1 MAITTRQSNLLVQQD
16 WAKVYQTFRD
26 ADFQSYDYET
36 LRKTM
41 IDYLRSYYPEDFNDF
56 TESSEYIALIDL
68 IAFLGQSLA
77 FRTDLNAREN
87 FIDTAER
94 RDSVLKLARLISYN
108 PKRNIAASGFLKIN
122 SLSTTESITDSN
134 GMNLA
139 NLLIT
144 WNDAANE
151 NWLEQFTAILNA
163 ALVDAQVVG
172 KPGASNTISGV
183 KTDEYSVSTL
193 TTAAPV
199 YKFNAQVESSSM
211 PFEVVSATAAGQNYI
226 YEVAPTP
233 SGVFNLL
240 YKNDNQG
247 NGSINTGFF
256 VYFKQGDLNSL
267 DFSISEKLPNRV
279 VNVAAADINNTDV
292 WLYSLTP
299 QGTLDTLWTKVPA
312 VSGVN
317 VVYNKSTD
325 RNVYQVNTRVNDQI
339 DLVFGDGAFANV
351 PQGNFRLFYRQ
362 SNGLNYKI
370 TPDEMPSVVTT
381 ISYVS
386 RTGSVETLSIT
397 ASLNYTVA
405 NSSARESSDDIRTK
419 APQQYYTQNRMITG
433 EDYNILPYTKFSNV
447 VKAKAV
453 NRTSSGISRYLD
465 VADVSGKYSSTNI
478 FAQDGAVYRSF
489 ETTASTFT
497 FSTTSEVY
505 STIYSTIVPVLS
517 SKEFMHLYHYTQP
530 TVSPD
535 TTARWVN
542 TLAVTGGSNGFFAD
556 GAGNLAQI
564 GATGSGGFEYL
575 ETGALVKFEAPVGS
589 YFNKDNVIT
598 SGAPVTAQDRTV
610 IYAAIALSN
619 TISATL
625 SANVPSGARVTAITP
640 RYSNTWTPEFVTN
653 VANLLLARKD
663 FSVNYS
669 NRAWTISVTVNA
681 SDMLQFKF
689 SAGQYTMYQRNLYY
703 YVESALETRFYF
715 DPKARVYD
723 STAGTVVTD
732 HVKILKSNS
741 QADSSAALAQDQVWN
756 IYNSITQAD
765 GYQNTQRVLITFPDS
780 NFDGIPDDPTLFEQL
795 VAPAVNSLNKL
806 VFFQQVT
813 DYDNFVK
820 TELVP
825 AGAVNTSYATYNEIL
840 LNSASYTEGQVFYAS
855 ATGSFYVIANGA
867 VTASNKYAARTGRQ
881 NLYFQY
887 RHNSPNNRR
896 IDPSPNNIMDLYILT
911 KEYNTAYSAWIRDTS
926 NKVTRPDAPTTEAL
940 RIEFAEL
947 ETLKAQSDTVVYN
960 PAKFKPVFGAKADP
974 ALRAT
979 FKVVKN
985 PNVSISDNDIKSRVI
1000 STINKYFDIANWD
1013 FGETFY
1019 FSELSA
1025 YLHTELVPNISSIII
1040 VPADSSVSF
1049 GGLYQINA
1057 EANEIVTSAATV
1069 DNVEIITAITAAQI
1083 NQSLAGLNTL

>member
-77 FRTDLNAREN
+77 FRADLNAREN

-134 GMNLA
+134 GMSLA
-139 NLLIT
+139 NLMIT

-172 KPGASNTISGV
+172 KPGATNTISGV
-183 KTDEYSVSTL
+183 KTDEYSISTL
-193 TTAAPV
+193 TTSAPV

-211 PFEVVSATAAGQNYI
+211 PFEIVSATAAGQNYI
-226 YEVAPTP
+226 YEVTPTP
-233 SGVFNLL
+233 SGVFNML

-317 VVYNKSTD
+317 VVYNKSSD
-325 RNVYQVNTRVNDQI
+325 RNAYQVNTRVNDQI

-351 PQGNFRLFYRQ
+351 PQGNYRLFYRQ

-453 NRTSSGISRYLD
+453 NRTSSGIS
-465 VADVSGKYSSTNI
+465 
-478 FAQDGAVYRSF
+478 
-489 ETTASTFT
+489 
-497 FSTTSEVY
+497 
-505 STIYSTIVPVLS
+505 PV
-517 SKEFMHLYHYTQP
+517 
-530 TVSPD
+530 
-535 TTARWVN
+535 
-542 TLAVTGGSNGFFAD
+542 
-556 GAGNLAQI
+556 
-564 GATGSGGFEYL
+564 
-575 ETGALVKFEAPVGS
+575 
-589 YFNKDNVIT
+589 
-598 SGAPVTAQDRTV
+598 
-610 IYAAIALSN
+610 
-619 TISATL
+619 
-625 SANVPSGARVTAITP
+625 
-640 RYSNTWTPEFVTN
+640 
-653 VANLLLARKD
+653 
-663 FSVNYS
+663 
-669 NRAWTISVTVNA
+669 
-681 SDMLQFKF
+681 
-689 SAGQYTMYQRNLYY
+689 
-703 YVESALETRFYF
+703 
-715 DPKARVYD
+715 
-723 STAGTVVTD
+723 
-732 HVKILKSNS
+732 
-741 QADSSAALAQDQVWN
+741 
-756 IYNSITQAD
+756 
-765 GYQNTQRVLITFPDS
+765 
-780 NFDGIPDDPTLFEQL
+780 
-795 VAPAVNSLNKL
+795 
-806 VFFQQVT
+806 
-813 DYDNFVK
+813 
-820 TELVP
+820 
-825 AGAVNTSYATYNEIL
+825 
-840 LNSASYTEGQVFYAS
+840 SYT
-855 ATGSFYVIANGA
+855 
-867 VTASNKYAARTGRQ
+867 
-881 NLYFQY
+881 
-887 RHNSPNNRR
+887 H
-896 IDPSPNNIMDLYILT
+896 LT
-911 KEYNTAYSAWIRDTS
+911 L
-926 NKVTRPDAPTTEAL
+926 PT
-940 RIEFAEL
+940 IC
-947 ETLKAQSDTVVYN
+947 
-960 PAKFKPVFGAKADP
+960 
-974 ALRAT
+974 
-979 FKVVKN
+979 
-985 PNVSISDNDIKSRVI
+985 
-1000 STINKYFDIANWD
+1000 
-1013 FGETFY
+1013 
-1019 FSELSA
+1019 
-1025 YLHTELVPNISSIII
+1025 
-1040 VPADSSVSF
+1040 SV
-1049 GGLYQINA
+1049 
-1057 EANEIVTSAATV
+1057 
-1069 DNVEIITAITAAQI
+1069 
-1083 NQSLAGLNTL
+1083 